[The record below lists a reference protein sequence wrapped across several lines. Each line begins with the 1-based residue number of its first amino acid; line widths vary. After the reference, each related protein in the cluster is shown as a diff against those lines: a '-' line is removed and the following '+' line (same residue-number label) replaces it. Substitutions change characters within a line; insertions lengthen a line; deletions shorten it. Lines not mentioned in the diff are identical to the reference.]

1 VATEEDPTLLSLL
14 RATPEVPPSE
24 IALLNKTLQEMN
36 NHLDDI
42 KLKLGIRNEI
52 ALELLELRKK
62 EGRSDVGAQARPYRN
77 IPPSSWR
84 R

>member
-1 VATEEDPTLLSLL
+1 MATEGDTPLLDQL
-14 RATPEVPPSE
+14 RAIPEVPPSE
-24 IALLNKTLQEMN
+24 IAQLNKTLQEMN

-42 KLKLGIRNEI
+42 KLKLGVRNEI

-62 EGRSDVGAQARPYRN
+62 EGCSDVGAQARPYRN